1 VLENPLAYYHIAR
14 RAEDQVPRV
23 VRQHGLVLLHSV
35 APVGIAECATNR
47 GRDRRQRQGSGSN
60 GGKLRA
66 IHGLGDPSS
75 TTDDMFFTG
84 YCSEGF
90 DEFCYFRDRDAHET
104 SSPRVFGSMTQPS
117 TLWDLR
123 GVLLLLLSLP
133 LWDHYPFLKYLS
145 MVS

>member
-14 RAEDQVPRV
+14 RTEDQVPRV

-35 APVGIAECATNR
+35 APVGIAKCATNR
-47 GRDRRQRQGSGSN
+47 GRDWRQRQGSGSD
-60 GGKLRA
+60 GRKLRA

-104 SSPRVFGSMTQPS
+104 SSPYGIYVAKSFWFYDS
-117 TLWDLR
+117 TLHTLGFER
-123 GVLLLLLSLP
+123 SSAAASQSSTLGPLSVP
-133 LWDHYPFLKYLS
+133 
-145 MVS
+145 